1 MLDIYI
7 KIFQDEK
14 TQDIEEYR
22 KFKGFQ
28 EIGEVKGNTRDFH
41 MDMGAFQENV
51 RLHFMVCFDLTNK
64 QKIPSHSYLIKF
76 LTFVLIYNFCPCL
89 LCI

>member
-1 MLDIYI
+1 MLEIYI

-14 TQDIEEYR
+14 TQDIEDFR

-41 MDMGAFQENV
+41 MDMGAFQEYV
-51 RLHFMVCFDLTNK
+51 SLHFMICFNLTKKNTEF
-64 QKIPSHSYLIKF
+64 F
-76 LTFVLIYNFCPCL
+76 LPY
-89 LCI
+89 

>member
-41 MDMGAFQENV
+41 MDMGAFQEYV
-51 RLHFMVCFDLTNK
+51 SLHFMICFNLTK
-64 QKIPSHSYLIKF
+64 KIPSHSFLIEF
-76 LTFVLIYNFCPCL
+76 LTFILIYHLCPCL
-89 LCI
+89 LDI